1 MDKKTLI
8 NLNGKLLSSKDPVIT
23 VDNRSFR
30 YGDGLFETIRVINNE
45 LHLYPLH
52 FKRLIKGCDLLKLKL
67 SSKWNEEFFRSQILD
82 LLKEKGVEDNARV
95 RLTLYRKAG
104 GLFEPTNSEAEYL
117 IEAEPLSI
125 KGYPLNEEGMVVDIF
140 SELEKPTNLY
150 STFKTSNAL
159 LYVMASLHKR
169 ANNLDDCLLINS
181 KTRIIEGINSNV
193 FLVKNGEI
201 STPPTT
207 EGCVAGVMRE
217 HLLKVMEENG
227 ISYQKSPINLE
238 DLFAAD
244 EVFLSNSIFGIQWV
258 KQYKV
263 KTYELGVARILS
275 EHINKSM

>member
-1 MDKKTLI
+1 MDKKYLI
-8 NLNGKLLSSKDPVIT
+8 NLNGKLLSSKEPVIM

-45 LHLYPLH
+45 IHLFPLH
-52 FKRLIKGCDLLKLKL
+52 FKRLTKGSDLLKLKL
-67 SSKWNEEFFRSQILD
+67 SSKWNEDFFKQQILD
-82 LLKEKGVEDNARV
+82 LLKEKGIGDNARV

-117 IEAEPLSI
+117 IEAEPMNI
-125 KGYPLNEEGMVVDIF
+125 IGYPLNEEGYVVDIF

-150 STFKTSNAL
+150 STFKTSNSL

-227 ISYQKSPINLE
+227 IKYQKLPIDLE
-238 DLFAAD
+238 DLFQAD
-244 EVFLSNSIFGIQWV
+244 EVFMSNSIYGIHWV

-263 KTYELGVARILS
+263 KTYELGVAKILS